1 MLYLQLN
8 KVAMKTKSQTIRV
21 AIWVILG
28 IGILLTSLALDYTPP
43 IAQNATAASPT
54 QADTATPTAEVQEDA
69 GSTDGI
75 MIVAVVIVLI
85 VIIPI
90 LLRRQA
96 WENGK
101 RNRTAPP
108 S

>member
-1 MLYLQLN
+1 MIYLKIN
-8 KVAMKTKSQTIRV
+8 IAIMKTKMHIVRV
-21 AIWVILG
+21 TFWAMLG
-28 IGILLTSLALDYTPP
+28 IAILLINPVLDRTLP
-43 IAQNATAASPT
+43 ITQESTAAPATQTGTIVAATGAQN
-54 QADTATPTAEVQEDA
+54 EA

-75 MIVAVVIVLI
+75 MIVAVIIVLI

-90 LLRRQA
+90 LLKRQA

-101 RNRTAPP
+101 RNRIAPP

>member
-1 MLYLQLN
+1 MIYLKIN
-8 KVAMKTKSQTIRV
+8 NAMMNTKMHTVR
-21 AIWVILG
+21 ATFWAMLG
-28 IGILLTSLALDYTPP
+28 IAILFINQALIRP
-43 IAQNATAASPT
+43 SPLL
-54 QADTATPTAEVQEDA
+54 QGSTATPATQTGTLASETRTEDEA
-69 GSTDGI
+69 GSTDEI

-90 LLRRQA
+90 LLKRRT

-101 RNRTAPP
+101 RIRTAPP

>member
-1 MLYLQLN
+1 MIYLKIN
-8 KVAMKTKSQTIRV
+8 KAVMKTKMHTVRV
-21 AIWVILG
+21 TFWVMLG
-28 IGILLTSLALDYTPP
+28 IAILLTNLALNRRSPT
-43 IAQNATAASPT
+43 AQQSTAALAIQTSTIAVETGT
-54 QADTATPTAEVQEDA
+54 QNEA
-69 GSTDGI
+69 GSTDEI
-75 MIVAVVIVLI
+75 MIVAVIIVLI

-90 LLRRQA
+90 LLKRRT

>member
-1 MLYLQLN
+1 MIYLKIIN
-8 KVAMKTKSQTIRV
+8 AIMKTKMHTVRV
-21 AIWVILG
+21 TLWAMLG
-28 IGILLTSLALDYTPP
+28 IAILLINLALDRTLPMTQESTAIP
-43 IAQNATAASPT
+43 ATQTGTIVAATGAQ
-54 QADTATPTAEVQEDA
+54 DGV

-75 MIVAVVIVLI
+75 MIMAVVIVLV

-90 LLRRQA
+90 LLKRRA

>member
-1 MLYLQLN
+1 MIYLKIIN
-8 KVAMKTKSQTIRV
+8 ATMKTKVQTIRISFW
-21 AIWVILG
+21 AMLG
-28 IGILLTSLALDYTPP
+28 IAILLTNLALNRTPALVQGATATP
-43 IAQNATAASPT
+43 AAQTGTVVTAAST
-54 QADTATPTAEVQEDA
+54 QDEA

-75 MIVAVVIVLI
+75 MIVAVAIVLI
-85 VIIPI
+85 VIVPI
-90 LLRRQA
+90 LLKRRA

>member
-1 MLYLQLN
+1 MIYLKIN
-8 KVAMKTKSQTIRV
+8 DANMKTKTHTVRV
-21 AIWVILG
+21 AFWAMLG
-28 IGILLTSLALDYTPP
+28 IAILLTNLALSRTSPMIQESTVTPV
-43 IAQNATAASPT
+43 TREGT
-54 QADTATPTAEVQEDA
+54 VVVTAEAQEEA

-90 LLRRQA
+90 LLKRQA

-108 S
+108 I

>member
-1 MLYLQLN
+1 
-8 KVAMKTKSQTIRV
+8 MKTNIHTIRV
-21 AIWVILG
+21 SFWIMLG
-28 IGILLTSLALDYTPP
+28 IALLLTNLALNHT
-43 IAQNATAASPT
+43 QPT
-54 QADTATPTAEVQEDA
+54 LQELTVTSAVETGTVVATAEVDPGA

-75 MIVAVVIVLI
+75 MIVAVAIVLI

-90 LLRRQA
+90 LLKRRA

-101 RNRTAPP
+101 RNKAAPP